1 MEPSCTPGP
10 CAWSRER
17 ESVDSETEK
26 GNAPVHE
33 TGTEVLKI
41 RLALKGRPLRVC
53 TFKKDVV
60 TIGRDPDSDIY
71 LDNPGISRHHLRL
84 ERCAEGF
91 YAEDLE
97 SANGTFLNDEPIRKA
112 LLRDEDVLRVGK
124 FSLWVSYDKDRRGS
138 GAQRAVSPSTFQG
151 TTVLSTSELDD
162 MLARARE
169 EDTAAAEPEPV
180 LEVPP
185 VRTFSRAWV
194 IGAALS
200 SFVCGTAVGATLFWL
215 VFVH

>member
-1 MEPSCTPGP
+1 M
-10 CAWSRER
+10 
-17 ESVDSETEK
+17 DSEIEK
-26 GNAPVHE
+26 GSESAQE
-33 TGTEVLKI
+33 TGSEVLKV

-124 FSLWVSYDKDRRGS
+124 FSLWVSYEKDRRGS

-162 MLARARE
+162 MLTRARAQ
-169 EDTAAAEPEPV
+169 DTTSVEPKPLPAAPS
-180 LEVPP
+180 
-185 VRTFSRAWV
+185 VRTFSRAWLV
-194 IGAALS
+194 GAALS